1 MPLAPLLSSLL
12 PAVICGLPCLA
23 PCDSVALA
31 QADTLFAHRN
41 YKAAANAYRKLV
53 DKGSCM
59 AHAYCGL
66 AGCAQLR
73 NEPDAKMV
81 ELMNPAVAAAPT
93 DAMVLRTRLKAYQ
106 SLKMH
111 DRSLADLE
119 AAMPYLPNDSVRVD
133 FLTGQTFDL
142 MNMRRFEEAQQKLER
157 A

>member
-1 MPLAPLLSSLL
+1 
-12 PAVICGLPCLA
+12 
-23 PCDSVALA
+23 
-31 QADTLFAHRN
+31 
-41 YKAAANAYRKLV
+41 
-53 DKGSCM
+53 
-59 AHAYCGL
+59 
-66 AGCAQLR
+66 
-73 NEPDAKMV
+73 
-81 ELMNPAVAAAPT
+81 
-93 DAMVLRTRLKAYQ
+93 MVLRARLKAYQ